1 MTVWEILQIEKTTD
15 KRAIKCAYAKAL
27 KYTHP
32 DDDPAAFQKLKESF
46 DIALKYQ
53 ESDWDM
59 DDFEPIVFS
68 VADDEYN
75 TDEQTAKKPQLQLE
89 PLELEEKE
97 PSFMEQLNVVFANFS
112 ERINIE
118 VWRDLLQTDSS
129 FSMDGYDSNKTYLAN
144 FIAENAMFLPKEII
158 KLAFELYN
166 LDEIVLNSFNERLAI
181 NLRNAKNL
189 PPFSFEALENLDEHS
204 RNTFIMTRY
213 AAYNCLERRGI
224 ESHIKRAKIIFAS
237 DPDLELI
244 DIISSTGKLNQATI
258 LKRINQ
264 FIEKNSENPTARMY
278 RLFLNQKMKNPI
290 NLDDLEYALLDTYFS
305 VPKENEFFDD
315 IIYHVDKN
323 KLLGFIYF
331 DLKKY
336 SMAYSYLIKAA
347 DTSVKSVRDRI
358 AFCLKLD
365 LKREKETTKNK
376 ARIQDISTEL
386 SFYSIFA
393 YELWY
398 LKLRPKNVFS
408 VLFSMAKVAILIM
421 LLTSIFAED
430 LNFWRVFWIIF
441 LGNTIGVHLL
451 FRKNIWIKYRDENR
465 EEYYRNKFA
474 NIK

>member
-15 KRAIKCAYAKAL
+15 KRAIKRAYAKAL

-59 DDFEPIVFS
+59 DDFEPIVFTENE
-68 VADDEYN
+68 DGYN
-75 TDEQTAKKPQLQLE
+75 SGEEIVEKPQLQLE

-158 KLAFELYN
+158 KLAFEIYN

-181 NLRNAKNL
+181 KLRNAKNL
-189 PPFSFEALENLDEHS
+189 PPFSFEALGNLDEEA

-244 DIISSTGKLNQATI
+244 DIITSTGKLNQAAI

-264 FIEKNSENPTARMY
+264 FIEKNPENPTARMY

-393 YELWY
+393 YELWV
-398 LKLRPKNVFS
+398 LKTQGKRVIGI
-408 VLFSMAKVAILIM
+408 LFSLARLAILLM
-421 LLTSIFAED
+421 IFTGMFAD
-430 LNFWRVFWIIF
+430 DFGFWRVFWILFFSI
-441 LGNTIGVHLL
+441 TIGVHLL
-451 FRKNIWIKYRDENR
+451 FRKSVWVNYRDENR
-465 EEYYRNKFA
+465 EEYYRSKFA